1 MQGLPEN
8 EIALPV
14 PPVAISDQENKQK
27 QRGSRKTVKQ

>member
-14 PPVAISDQENKQK
+14 PAVAVSDQENKKNREDLGK
-27 QRGSRKTVKQ
+27 Q